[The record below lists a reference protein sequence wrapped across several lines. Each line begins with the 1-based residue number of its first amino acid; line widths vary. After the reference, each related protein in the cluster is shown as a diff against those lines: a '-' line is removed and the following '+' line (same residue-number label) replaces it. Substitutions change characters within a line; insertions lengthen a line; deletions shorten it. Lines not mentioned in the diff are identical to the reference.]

1 MSDSA
6 ALAQM
11 GAQLS
16 EHFISTMNYLS
27 KAHNVTK
34 RDQKKIF
41 KALLAEIQQTLS
53 SEEDLVRSLR
63 SAVEKERDEKVKLS
77 HILGVDNDN
86 DKDNDNITDSNNDND
101 NDNDNDNKDVASST
115 SASQLTL
122 MLKNERSSTESL
134 KQSWQTVVE
143 KLLAVKATMSSQVSE
158 RSWESAYSLL
168 N

>member
-101 NDNDNDNKDVASST
+101 NDNKDVASST

-158 RSWESAYSLL
+158 RS
-168 N
+168 

>member
-101 NDNDNDNKDVASST
+101 NDNDNKDVASST

-158 RSWESAYSLL
+158 RS
-168 N
+168 